1 MKTMSSER
9 LRLLAVRRRLL
20 AGFFEPPYRGIPSS
34 WMGGEGMGV
43 DGDDVLVESRDD
55 GGGDAMRDVGTH
67 RAELLGDAMRDVG
80 THRAE
85 LLGDDISFTTTV
97 LAVLGGGLLFFIA
110 LAPWMINP
118 PYPV

>member
-34 WMGGEGMGV
+34 WVGGGGGGGGV
-43 DGDDVLVESRDD
+43 DGADVLVERRDD
-55 GGGDAMRDVGTH
+55 GGGDV
-67 RAELLGDAMRDVG
+67 GDAVTMRNIE
-80 THRAE
+80 TQRTE
-85 LLGDDISFTTTV
+85 LLGDDISFTTTM